1 MFLFFNSKHKLHK
14 LKKNSVF
21 MPFFILPV
29 LFISWTADAPTIYP
43 ASLAVCQT
51 EPQGIDVKVI
61 EETGD

>member
-14 LKKNSVF
+14 LKKTQCLCC
-21 MPFFILPV
+21 FFILPV

>member
-1 MFLFFNSKHKLHK
+1 
-14 LKKNSVF
+14 